1 MTEQK
6 QGAVSKQQSQMEGP
20 AAYAPHEE
28 GEKKGLKPTDKKNQG
43 GAGGPQTSN
52 LEPEKQGGIGGP

>member
-1 MTEQK
+1 MSEQK
-6 QGAVSKQQSQMEGP
+6 QGAAGKQQSQMEGP

-28 GEKKGLKPTDKKNQG
+28 GEKKGMKPVDKKKQG
-43 GAGGPQTSN
+43 GAGGPQTSD